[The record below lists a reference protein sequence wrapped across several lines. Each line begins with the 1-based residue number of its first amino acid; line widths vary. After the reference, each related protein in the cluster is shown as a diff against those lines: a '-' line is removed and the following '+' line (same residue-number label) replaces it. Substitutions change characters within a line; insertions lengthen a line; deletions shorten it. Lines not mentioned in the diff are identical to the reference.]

1 MIYIYDLIYIDTY
14 ICIYIYYIMSYNVDP
29 LMPNRV
35 SSDTEHTV
43 SFVRFPNNL
52 EEFYAAKISSVFPL
66 NVSTRLI

>member
-1 MIYIYDLIYIDTY
+1 
-14 ICIYIYYIMSYNVDP
+14 MSYNVDP

-52 EEFYAAKISSVFPL
+52 EEFHAAKISSVFPL